1 MDEESQASPR
11 CFSGTRQTDIECTTR
26 TGRLG
31 LGRGIQLLQGK
42 RRYESFPS
50 FLPSLSFF
58 LSLSLF
64 LSTTLLRYNLHTIM
78 FFPLE
83 VQFSILTRLCNR
95 HHSLTPRRFHDSK
108 GKPEPFSSHSPS
120 PPKPPSPWQPQ
131 IYFLSL

>member
-1 MDEESQASPR
+1 MSTDEESQASPR
-11 CFSGTRQTDIECTTR
+11 CFSGTRQTDTECTTR

-50 FLPSLSFF
+50 FLPSVSFF
-58 LSLSLF
+58 LSLSLSLF
-64 LSTTLLRYNLHTIM
+64 LSTTLLRYNLHTIT

-95 HHSLTPRRFHDSK
+95 HHNLTPRRFHHSK
-108 GKPEPFSSHSPS
+108 
-120 PPKPPSPWQPQ
+120 
-131 IYFLSL
+131 